1 MQSAVDRLRTSLN
14 SPMGSDWRLRSTHTA
29 GLLGLAWASRAEPA
43 GTQWLRFRRRWVPP
57 KPVRSKEDVRLRM
70 RRVEAVLF
78 ISREPLSSRKIS
90 ELADLEDG
98 TEARTLI
105 RRLNRLYDSSKKAF
119 RIEPVASGFQMLTRP
134 TFANWLRKL
143 EHIPSELRLSP
154 PAFETLAVV
163 AYRQPVI
170 RADIEAI
177 RGVNCGE
184 ILKQLMERDLVRI
197 SGRSDDLGR
206 PFLYSTTKHF
216 LKSFG
221 LNNLDAL
228 PRAERIRRTP
238 VGDDDDSERHL

>member
-1 MQSAVDRLRTSLN
+1 MQNAVHRLQTAFRSPCGSDGRLRAA
-14 SPMGSDWRLRSTHTA
+14 SPASRS
-29 GLLGLAWASRAEPA
+29 GLIWASRAEPA
-43 GTQWLRFRRRWVPP
+43 GAQLQRFRRRWTPP
-57 KPVRSKEDVRLRM
+57 KLGRTKEDIRLRM
-70 RRVEAVLF
+70 HRVEAVLF

-98 TEARTLI
+98 TEARTLV
-105 RRLNRLYDSSKKAF
+105 RRLNRLYDGSGKAF
-119 RIEPVASGFQMLTRP
+119 RIESVANGFQMLTRP

-228 PRAERIRRTP
+228 PRAERIRRSP